1 MRYLVDTTDFQVEA
15 PDFQSGGA
23 GLSVRRKKALAL
35 EKGFSPG
42 QSRGP
47 ALKRIACRTSFLQG
61 LKALLPRLKVGGFHQ
76 EHQQSSCLR
85 FMKEITNAGGTV
97 CLALLL
103 ALPACA
109 QQQGGMQ
116 PSSDGGV
123 VSTQRPQ
130 ILQQVGIDQ
139 HLNQLDLHFHDEA
152 GKDVRL
158 GDFFGKRPVIL
169 SLVYYR
175 CPMLCGEVLNGM
187 TSALSVVSF
196 DLGKD
201 YDVVTVSIDPRET
214 PAVASGIKNVYMRR
228 YNRDSPSTRQGWHF
242 LTGAQD
248 QIKQLAAAVGFRY
261 VYDPR
266 IDQYAHASGIEVV
279 TPDGRISQ
287 YYYGIEYS
295 PKDLRL
301 GLIQASKNH
310 IGTVVDSFILYCY
323 HYDPAT
329 GHYGAAIMR
338 VLRLAGV
345 ATVLLL
351 GGFVFIMVRRDVRAG
366 RLDTGR
372 TA

>member
-1 MRYLVDTTDFQVEA
+1 MLAFPALAQ
-15 PDFQSGGA
+15 QSGPATTGLQPSGA
-23 GLSVRRKKALAL
+23 GA
-35 EKGFSPG
+35 
-42 QSRGP
+42 
-47 ALKRIACRTSFLQG
+47 T
-61 LKALLPRLKVGGFHQ
+61 
-76 EHQQSSCLR
+76 
-85 FMKEITNAGGTV
+85 
-97 CLALLL
+97 
-103 ALPACA
+103 
-109 QQQGGMQ
+109 
-116 PSSDGGV
+116 
-123 VSTQRPQ
+123 STQRPA

-139 HLNQLDLHFHDEA
+139 QLNQQLPLDLHFRDEA
-152 GKDVRL
+152 GRDVRL
-158 GDFFGKRPVIL
+158 GDYFGKRPVIL

-214 PAVASGIKNVYMRR
+214 PAVAAGIKNVYMRR
-228 YNRDSPSTRQGWHF
+228 YNRDSASTRRGWHY

-279 TPDGRISQ
+279 TPEGRISQ

-310 IGTVVDSFILYCY
+310 IGTVVDSFI
-323 HYDPAT
+323 
-329 GHYGAAIMR
+329 
-338 VLRLAGV
+338 
-345 ATVLLL
+345 
-351 GGFVFIMVRRDVRAG
+351 
-366 RLDTGR
+366 
-372 TA
+372 